1 MASLLEQKKY
11 TEVSDGLSV
20 QEILIELINRKFIVL
35 GIIILSVLGT
45 FIYTSFF
52 VKPQYTACAKLLIT
66 KSADE
71 NYPQNTNDISLSY
84 YLIRD
89 YTEIIL
95 DKRVLSRVS
104 NELGSNLS
112 AGQLK
117 GAVKIENPSN
127 SRVLEIY
134 VTAKTPEQAQDIAN
148 KICEVSKEEIFQIV
162 NQDTVNIMSTAEKP
176 KSKSGPKMS
185 QNLLYGFLGGI
196 VAAVIIVSFVSVFDD
211 TIKGKKDV
219 RKHLGLEVLSVIPYI
234 KPKDSSDKNIIR
246 GRQNGRN

>member
-1 MASLLEQKKY
+1 MEQKKY

-71 NYPQNTNDISLSY
+71 NYPQNTSDISLSY

-104 NELGSNLS
+104 NELGNNLN

-117 GAVKIENPSN
+117 GAVRIENPSN

-134 VTAKTPEQAQDIAN
+134 VTAKTPEQAVTLN
-148 KICEVSKEEIFQIV
+148 S
-162 NQDTVNIMSTAEKP
+162 
-176 KSKSGPKMS
+176 
-185 QNLLYGFLGGI
+185 FLVCGSI
-196 VAAVIIVSFVSVFDD
+196 PLAASITITTLSAAISV
-211 TIKGKKDV
+211 
-219 RKHLGLEVLSVIPYI
+219 R
-234 KPKDSSDKNIIR
+234 
-246 GRQNGRN
+246 